1 MQYTLCCMLI
11 IQILFYLH
19 SELVRELTI
28 QIQNNENKKAVR
40 TVAIIGK
47 LPHSCSHFQEFY
59 QPPYHHPQSIRKRP
73 VKGQASIVYNRL
85 KAIRE
90 VN

>member
-47 LPHSCSHFQEFY
+47 AASQLLTFPGILSNPLP
-59 QPPYHHPQSIRKRP
+59 PPTVDP
-73 VKGQASIVYNRL
+73 
-85 KAIRE
+85 
-90 VN
+90 